1 MAGVSVNGFTNKSV
15 DEIRTSLEARF
26 KGRFGSLF
34 DVSSRSP
41 DGVLIGIVSDV
52 LGDQWDLAE
61 AAYNSYVP
69 SKVEGVGLDYICE
82 LNDVSRII
90 DQPTIV
96 TVLLD
101 GDNNT
106 IVPAGSVVATVDGV
120 EFTTNVEVIIADNVE
135 NSVTATA
142 TVLGPIVIGPNEVT
156 VVVTQIVGWLTS
168 DNLEAGVTGITR
180 ETDPQLRNRRKA
192 AVTTSGSG
200 TFEAT
205 YSALADLN
213 ITFARILENDTNA
226 PVGGIP
232 AKAYHT
238 IVAGGSTQEIAE
250 AIFNN
255 KPGGIQAFGAVT
267 VSVTDKN
274 GFPHD
279 VSFSRPD
286 GIPIFIKVV
295 YEAFLGSSF
304 DAPELIAQALFE
316 HINLLTIGE
325 DVLWADLFVPA
336 TQATPLISI
345 KSIEVGTSIPNL
357 DVIDI
362 PIGDT
367 EKATAILGDI
377 DVGLAP

>member
-156 VVVTQIVGWLTS
+156 VIVTQIVGWLTS

-226 PVGGIP
+226 PVDGIP

-267 VSVTDKN
+267 ISVTDN
-274 GFPHD
+274 RGFPHD

-286 GIPIFIKVV
+286 DIPIFIKVV